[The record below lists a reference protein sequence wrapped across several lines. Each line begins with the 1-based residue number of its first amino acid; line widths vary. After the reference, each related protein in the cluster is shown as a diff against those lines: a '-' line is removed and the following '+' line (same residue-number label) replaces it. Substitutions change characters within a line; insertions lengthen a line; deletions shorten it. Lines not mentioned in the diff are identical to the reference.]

1 VTKVGSIRLAV
12 PSADAMRLLGA
23 RIGRTC
29 VGGDVVIL
37 NGDLGAG
44 KTTLTQGIATGLGID
59 DAVTSPTFVIARV
72 HQHQAAGPD
81 LVHVD
86 AYRLGSVHELDDL
99 DIDADLERSVVVV
112 EWGTGIAERLS
123 ATRIEVSIERPR
135 LEGEETRMVTVRA
148 DGDRLDQA
156 LADVAEQWTGS

>member
-1 VTKVGSIRLAV
+1 VTTVGSIRLAV

-44 KTTLTQGIATGLGID
+44 KTTLTQGIASGLGID
-59 DAVTSPTFVIARV
+59 DAVTSPTFVIVRV
-72 HQHQAAGPD
+72 HQHQAAGLD

-135 LEGEETRMVTVRA
+135 LEGEETRTVTVRA
-148 DGDRLDQA
+148 DGDRLDRA
-156 LADVAEQWTGS
+156 FADVAEHWTGS